1 MIERRRDGVDLG
13 LSRAMDSRVVEY
25 RLGWLSRWRVFVTGI
40 VRVWH
45 TS

>member
-1 MIERRRDGVDLG
+1 MIEQRRDGVDLG
-13 LSRAMDSRVVEY
+13 LSGSIDSRVVEY
-25 RLGWLSRWRVFVTGI
+25 RLGWLSRWRVLLTGV